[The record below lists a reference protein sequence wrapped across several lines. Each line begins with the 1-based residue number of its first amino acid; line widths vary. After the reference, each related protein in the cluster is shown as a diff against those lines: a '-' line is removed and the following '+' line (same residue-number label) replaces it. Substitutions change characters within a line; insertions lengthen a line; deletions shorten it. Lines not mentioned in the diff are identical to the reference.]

1 MEITIFTEK
10 DLNKNGLFKKNNN
23 AIELKSKEEFFNY
36 LKINN
41 LNIESEYI
49 DLIGK
54 ISNNLKFRCS
64 HLGFVVGVSS
74 IVKEFKE
81 FESQDTEELNKHFG
95 VTD

>member
-49 DLIGK
+49 E
-54 ISNNLKFRCS
+54 FRCS

-95 VTD
+95 VTE